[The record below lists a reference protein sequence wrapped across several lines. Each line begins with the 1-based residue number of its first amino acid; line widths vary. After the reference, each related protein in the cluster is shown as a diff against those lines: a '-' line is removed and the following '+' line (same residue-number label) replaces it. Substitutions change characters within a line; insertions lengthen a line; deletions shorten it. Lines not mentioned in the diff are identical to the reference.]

1 MKNPTRRHQRPPAG
15 EGLTQGE
22 RSASVAIQVLGGGIL
37 AFIFLWIIW
46 LA

>member
-1 MKNPTRRHQRPPAG
+1 MNVRTRRHVRPPAG
-15 EGLTQGE
+15 EGLTRGE
-22 RSASVAIQVLGGGIL
+22 RVASIAIQVLGGGIL

>member
-1 MKNPTRRHQRPPAG
+1 MKSRTQRHQRPPAG

-22 RSASVAIQVLGGGIL
+22 RVASVAIQVLGGGIL